1 MGSPT
6 RPNSAAVRWTSRPGW
21 RGCFCVEPS
30 VNRSRTYRDALRH
43 ELDEERVDR
52 IIVSAT
58 TDPRTGLDGEDLQWL
73 LEKVPAEV
81 LILRA
86 DFDDRATVTAEP
98 G

>member
-1 MGSPT
+1 VGS
-6 RPNSAAVRWTSRPGW
+6 SVSRG
-21 RGCFCVEPS
+21 
-30 VNRSRTYRDALRH
+30 RTYRDALRH
-43 ELDEERVDR
+43 QLDDEPVDR

-58 TDPRTGLDGEDLQWL
+58 TDPRTDLDGEDLQWL

>member
-1 MGSPT
+1 MS
-6 RPNSAAVRWTSRPGW
+6 RTSRPRW
-21 RGCFCVEPS
+21 RGCICAGPGVS
-30 VNRSRTYRDALRH
+30 RDRTYRDALRH
-43 ELDEERVDR
+43 QLDDERVDR

-58 TDPRTGLDGEDLQWL
+58 TDPRIGLNGENLQWL

-86 DFDDRATVTAEP
+86 DFDDPATVTAER